1 MNRAFNNIRKIKNTT
16 IISYDNLIQTKKEL
30 ENEMSNLQRE
40 KDLKVDRINNEYETK
55 IDAIVRAIN
64 FVDSEISKSKE
75 YLKIN

>member
-16 IISYDNLIQTKKEL
+16 IISYDNLIQTKKEI
-30 ENEMSNLQRE
+30 ENEISNLQRE

>member
-1 MNRAFNNIRKIKNTT
+1 MNRAYNNIRKIKNTT

>member
-40 KDLKVDRINNEYETK
+40 KDLK
-55 IDAIVRAIN
+55 
-64 FVDSEISKSKE
+64 SK
-75 YLKIN
+75 N

>member
-40 KDLKVDRINNEYETK
+40 KDLKVDRINNEYATK

-64 FVDSEISKSKE
+64 FVASAISKSKE

>member
-64 FVDSEISKSKE
+64 FVDSAISKSKE